1 MEIGNFCSD
10 PPGTNPQCEDEER
23 AHFGL
28 WCIMSSPLVLV
39 RAQLWSLT
47 RAIADSCSLVPV
59 ATVTCLSKMDS
70 QGFNMSNSLI
80 MDRVWPTITNREAIA
95 VDHAWA
101 GSPGMLY
108 KTLHNDTVEVWAK
121 PLPQQAVA
129 VLILN
134 TAVQN
139 ISLEVSVA
147 NDLPPTAA
155 GATSYRSIW
164 THEDIP
170 ITNGKMLLKLTA
182 HDNVFAVLNNS
193 GAVGWE

>member
-1 MEIGNFCSD
+1 
-10 PPGTNPQCEDEER
+10 
-23 AHFGL
+23 
-28 WCIMSSPLVLV
+28 
-39 RAQLWSLT
+39 
-47 RAIADSCSLVPV
+47 
-59 ATVTCLSKMDS
+59 
-70 QGFNMSNSLI
+70 
-80 MDRVWPTITNREAIA
+80 
-95 VDHAWA
+95 
-101 GSPGMLY
+101 MLY

-193 GAVGWE
+193 RAVGWE